1 MAGRGQNLIAA
12 DTRPSLAGDVAVVF
26 WYAERRI
33 HDGGGFNGGVR
44 GRAGNFKYASALLE
58 PLIRHPESNLAAFNC
73 NAITA
78 IARHLINRC

>member
-1 MAGRGQNLIAA
+1 MAA

-44 GRAGNFKYASALLE
+44 GRAGNFKYAFGSGGGFFE
-58 PLIRHPESNLAAFNC
+58 PSEREGLARPASPVVENTYPPR
-73 NAITA
+73 ASIVD
-78 IARHLINRC
+78 RSSSS